1 MQLRHAEGVLAVE
14 ERGLVL
20 VMSALRVAYAG
31 GGDGEMALRADAR
44 NLAAFVRDPAA
55 AVTAALLPFSL
66 SAKYDTQVGITSRLG
81 TLCPHGSRSNTSMDE
96 LSLIWS
102 DD

>member
-66 SAKYDTQVGITSRLG
+66 SAKYDTQVG
-81 TLCPHGSRSNTSMDE
+81 
-96 LSLIWS
+96 LSPGDTMSPWKQKQHEYGRAEPNLVG
-102 DD
+102 